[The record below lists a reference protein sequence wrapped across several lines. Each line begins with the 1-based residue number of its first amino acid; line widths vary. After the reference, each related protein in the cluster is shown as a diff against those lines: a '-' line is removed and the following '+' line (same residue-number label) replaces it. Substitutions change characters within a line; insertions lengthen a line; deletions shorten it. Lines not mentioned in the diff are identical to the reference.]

1 MSEQKQKLYNLLSYW
16 GLRDARMRAFEKDL
30 PVATLYFGV
39 CISLFVASLKGVLSH
54 FQLN

>member
-1 MSEQKQKLYNLLSYW
+1 MNNLLSYW